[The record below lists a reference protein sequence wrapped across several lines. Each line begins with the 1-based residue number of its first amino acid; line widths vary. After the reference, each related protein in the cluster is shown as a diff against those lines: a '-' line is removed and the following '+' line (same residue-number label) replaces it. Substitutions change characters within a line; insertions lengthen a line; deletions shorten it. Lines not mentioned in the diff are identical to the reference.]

1 MNMTELSTNIQS
13 MSLTNPNPVKQKI
26 TKEETML
33 RSYNETFYSSLKNL
47 SFIKD
52 PLPIEEKLMYHFE
65 QNDSA
70 SVSSTI
76 GQLESTLQELLVKKK
91 EIKEK
96 INELNGEIKALR
108 KEIDKI
114 DENYDLFSPQ
124 IKILSNEINKFV
136 DKQKYENFRLK
147 EEISILE
154 KEKNEIQQ
162 GIYDSLGYLNKL
174 EKIVGVKSKTY
185 TYYYDQTMSE
195 GELAS
200 KFIIKD
206 EEI

>member
-1 MNMTELSTNIQS
+1 MSASELTTNTNIVS
-13 MSLTNPNPVKQKI
+13 KPTKL
-26 TKEETML
+26 TKEESML
-33 RSYNETFYSSLKNL
+33 RSYNETFYSSLKGL

-76 GQLESTLQELLVKKK
+76 GQLDSTLQELLLKNK
-91 EIKEK
+91 EIKSNM
-96 INELNGEIKALR
+96 NELHNEIKQLR
-108 KEIDKI
+108 VDIDKVNDHYNI
-114 DENYDLFSPQ
+114 YRPQ
-124 IKILSNEINKFV
+124 IKILSDAIKDFV
-136 DKQKYENFRLK
+136 EKQKLENFRLK

-154 KEKNEIQQ
+154 KEKTEIQQ
-162 GIYDSLGYLNKL
+162 GIYDALGYLNKL
-174 EKIVGVKSKTY
+174 EKVVGVKSKTY

-195 GELAS
+195 SELSS

-206 EEI
+206 EDI

>member
-1 MNMTELSTNIQS
+1 MNNTSDLSTSIKT
-13 MSLTNPNPVKQKI
+13 MTKPGKL
-26 TKEETML
+26 TKEEIML

-76 GQLESTLQELLVKKK
+76 GQLESTLEELLIKNK

-96 INELNGEIKALR
+96 IVELNGEIQTLKTD
-108 KEIDKI
+108 INKI
-114 DENYDLFSPQ
+114 NENYGIYSPQ
-124 IKILSNEINKFV
+124 IKILSNAVKDFV
-136 DKQKYENFRLK
+136 EKQKLENYRLK
-147 EEISILE
+147 EEINLLE

-174 EKIVGVKSKTY
+174 EKVVGIKSKTY

-206 EEI
+206 EDI

>member
-1 MNMTELSTNIQS
+1 MNNTSELSTSIKTS
-13 MSLTNPNPVKQKI
+13 TKPGKL

-76 GQLESTLQELLVKKK
+76 GQLESTLEELLIKNK

-96 INELNGEIKALR
+96 IVELNGEIQTLKAD
-108 KEIDKI
+108 INKI
-114 DENYDLFSPQ
+114 NDNFAPYAPQ
-124 IKILSNEINKFV
+124 IKILSNAIKEFV
-136 DKQKYENFRLK
+136 EKQGLENYRLK
-147 EEISILE
+147 EEINLLE

-174 EKIVGVKSKTY
+174 EKVVGIKSKTY

-206 EEI
+206 EDI

>member
-1 MNMTELSTNIQS
+1 MSTSELMTNTNSNLSTKPAK
-13 MSLTNPNPVKQKI
+13 L
-26 TKEETML
+26 TKEESML
-33 RSYNETFYSSLKNL
+33 RSYNETFYSSLRGL

-52 PLPIEEKLMYHFE
+52 PLPIAEKLMYHFE

-76 GQLESTLQELLVKKK
+76 GQLDSTLQELLLKNK
-91 EIKEK
+91 EIKSNM
-96 INELNGEIKALR
+96 NELANEIKQL
-108 KEIDKI
+108 KVDIDKVN
-114 DENYDLFSPQ
+114 DNYNIYRPQ
-124 IKILSNEINKFV
+124 IKILSDAIKDFME
-136 DKQKYENFRLK
+136 KQRAENHRLK

-154 KEKNEIQQ
+154 KEKTEIQQ
-162 GIYDSLGYLNKL
+162 GIYDALGYLNKL

-195 GELAS
+195 SELSS

-206 EEI
+206 EDI

>member
-1 MNMTELSTNIQS
+1 MNNTTELSTTIKS
-13 MSLTNPNPVKQKI
+13 MTKPAKL

-76 GQLESTLQELLVKKK
+76 GQLESTLQELLVKNK

-96 INELNGEIKALR
+96 INELNKEIKVLRGEIN
-108 KEIDKI
+108 KI
-114 DENYDLFSPQ
+114 GEHYDVFSPQ
-124 IKILSNEINKFV
+124 IKILSEATKSFV
-136 DKQKYENFRLK
+136 EKQKLENYRLK
-147 EEISILE
+147 DEISLLE

-195 GELAS
+195 GELSS

-206 EEI
+206 EDI

>member
-1 MNMTELSTNIQS
+1 MSTSELTTNTNIVS
-13 MSLTNPNPVKQKI
+13 KPTKL
-26 TKEETML
+26 TKEESML
-33 RSYNETFYSSLKNL
+33 RSYNETFYSSLKGL

-76 GQLESTLQELLVKKK
+76 GQLDSTLQELLLKNK
-91 EIKEK
+91 EIKSNM
-96 INELNGEIKALR
+96 NELNNEIKQLR
-108 KEIDKI
+108 VDIDKVN
-114 DENYDLFSPQ
+114 DHYNVYRPQ
-124 IKILSNEINKFV
+124 IKILSDAIKNFV
-136 DKQKYENFRLK
+136 EKQKMENYRLK

-154 KEKNEIQQ
+154 KEKTEIQQ
-162 GIYDSLGYLNKL
+162 GIYDALVYLNKL
-174 EKIVGVKSKTY
+174 EKVVGIKSKTY

-195 GELAS
+195 SELSS

-206 EEI
+206 EDI

>member
-1 MNMTELSTNIQS
+1 MNNATELST
-13 MSLTNPNPVKQKI
+13 TVKTMAKPGKL

-52 PLPIEEKLMYHFE
+52 PLPVEEKLMYHFE

-76 GQLESTLQELLVKKK
+76 GQLESTLEELLIKNK

-96 INELNGEIKALR
+96 IVELSGEIQAL
-108 KEIDKI
+108 KKDINKI
-114 DENYDLFSPQ
+114 NENYALFSPQ
-124 IKILSNEINKFV
+124 IKILSNAIKEFV
-136 DKQKYENFRLK
+136 DKQKLENYRLK
-147 EEISILE
+147 EEINLLE

-174 EKIVGVKSKTY
+174 EKVVGIKSKTY

-195 GELAS
+195 GELES

>member
-1 MNMTELSTNIQS
+1 MNNNSELSTTIKSS
-13 MSLTNPNPVKQKI
+13 MKPAKLA
-26 TKEETML
+26 KEETML

-52 PLPIEEKLMYHFE
+52 PLPVEEKLMYHFE

-76 GQLESTLQELLVKKK
+76 GQLESTLQELLLKNK

-96 INELNGEIKALR
+96 ISELSGEIQVLKG
-108 KEIDKI
+108 EINKI
-114 DENYDLFSPQ
+114 GDHYGVYSPE
-124 IKILSNEINKFV
+124 IKILSDAIKNFV
-136 DKQKYENFRLK
+136 EKQKLENYRLK
-147 EEISILE
+147 EEINILE

-174 EKIVGVKSKTY
+174 EKIVGIKSKTY

-206 EEI
+206 EDI

>member
-1 MNMTELSTNIQS
+1 MNNTTTDLSTNIKS
-13 MSLTNPNPVKQKI
+13 SIKPAKL

-76 GQLESTLQELLVKKK
+76 GQLESTLQELLIKNK
-91 EIKEK
+91 EVKEK
-96 INELNGEIKALR
+96 ISELSGEIKVL
-108 KEIDKI
+108 KGEIDKI
-114 DENYDLFSPQ
+114 GEHYGVFSPE
-124 IKILSNEINKFV
+124 IKILSQAIKDFV
-136 DKQKYENFRLK
+136 EKQKLENYRLRD
-147 EEISILE
+147 EITLLE

-174 EKIVGVKSKTY
+174 EKIVGIKSKTY

-195 GELAS
+195 GELSS
-200 KFIIKD
+200 KFLIKD
-206 EEI
+206 EDI

>member
-1 MNMTELSTNIQS
+1 MNNTSELSTSIKTS
-13 MSLTNPNPVKQKI
+13 TKPGKL

-76 GQLESTLQELLVKKK
+76 GQLESTLEELLIKNK

-96 INELNGEIKALR
+96 IVELNGEIQTLKAD
-108 KEIDKI
+108 INKI
-114 DENYDLFSPQ
+114 NDNFAPYAPQ
-124 IKILSNEINKFV
+124 IKILSNAIKEFV
-136 DKQKYENFRLK
+136 EKQKLENYRLK
-147 EEISILE
+147 EEINLLE

-174 EKIVGVKSKTY
+174 EKVVGIKSKTY

-206 EEI
+206 EDI

>member
-1 MNMTELSTNIQS
+1 MITSELTTNTNIIS
-13 MSLTNPNPVKQKI
+13 KPTKL
-26 TKEETML
+26 TKEESML
-33 RSYNETFYSSLKNL
+33 RSYNETFYSSLKGL

-76 GQLESTLQELLVKKK
+76 GQLDSTLQELLLKNK
-91 EIKEK
+91 EIKSNM
-96 INELNGEIKALR
+96 NELNNEIKQLR
-108 KEIDKI
+108 VDIDKVN
-114 DENYDLFSPQ
+114 DHYNVYRPQ
-124 IKILSNEINKFV
+124 IKILSDAIKDFME
-136 DKQKYENFRLK
+136 KQKMENYRLK

-154 KEKNEIQQ
+154 KEKTELQQ
-162 GIYDSLGYLNKL
+162 GIYDALGYLNKL
-174 EKIVGVKSKTY
+174 EKVVGVKSKTY

-195 GELAS
+195 SELSS

-206 EEI
+206 EDI

>member
-1 MNMTELSTNIQS
+1 MNNTSELSTSIKTS
-13 MSLTNPNPVKQKI
+13 TKPGKL

-76 GQLESTLQELLVKKK
+76 GQLESTLEELLIKNK

-96 INELNGEIKALR
+96 IVELNGEIQALKAD
-108 KEIDKI
+108 INKI
-114 DENYDLFSPQ
+114 NENFAPYAPQ
-124 IKILSNEINKFV
+124 IKILSNAIKEFV
-136 DKQKYENFRLK
+136 EKQKLENYRLK
-147 EEISILE
+147 EEINLLE

-174 EKIVGVKSKTY
+174 EKVVGIKSKTY

-206 EEI
+206 EDI

>member
-1 MNMTELSTNIQS
+1 MNNNSELSTTIKSS
-13 MSLTNPNPVKQKI
+13 MKPAKL

-52 PLPIEEKLMYHFE
+52 PLPVEEKLMYHFE

-76 GQLESTLQELLVKKK
+76 GQLESTLQELLLKDK

-96 INELNGEIKALR
+96 ISELSGEIQVLKG
-108 KEIDKI
+108 EINKI
-114 DENYDLFSPQ
+114 GDHYGVYSPE
-124 IKILSNEINKFV
+124 IKILSDAIKNFV
-136 DKQKYENFRLK
+136 EKQKLENYRLK
-147 EEISILE
+147 EEINILE

-162 GIYDSLGYLNKL
+162 GIYDPLGYLNKL
-174 EKIVGVKSKTY
+174 EKIVGIKSKTY

-206 EEI
+206 EDI

>member
-1 MNMTELSTNIQS
+1 MTTTDATSKSSNLISKPAK
-13 MSLTNPNPVKQKI
+13 L
-26 TKEETML
+26 TKEESML
-33 RSYNETFYSSLKNL
+33 RSYNETFYSSLKGL

-52 PLPIEEKLMYHFE
+52 PLPLEEKLMYHFE

-76 GQLESTLQELLVKKK
+76 GQLESTLQELLVKNK
-91 EIKEK
+91 EIKSNMAELR
-96 INELNGEIKALR
+96 NEIQQL
-108 KEIDKI
+108 KI
-114 DENYDLFSPQ
+114 DINKVTENYKIYRPQ
-124 IKILSNEINKFV
+124 IKILSDAIKSFV
-136 DKQKYENFRLK
+136 EKQKNENYRLK

-154 KEKNEIQQ
+154 KEKTEIQQ

-174 EKIVGVKSKTY
+174 EKIVGIKSKTY

-206 EEI
+206 EDI

>member
-1 MNMTELSTNIQS
+1 MNNTTTDLSTNIKS
-13 MSLTNPNPVKQKI
+13 STKPAKL

-76 GQLESTLQELLVKKK
+76 GQLESTLEELLIKNK

-96 INELNGEIKALR
+96 IVELNGEIQTLKAD
-108 KEIDKI
+108 INKI
-114 DENYDLFSPQ
+114 NENFAPYAPQ
-124 IKILSNEINKFV
+124 IKILSNAIKEFV
-136 DKQKYENFRLK
+136 EKQKLENYRLK
-147 EEISILE
+147 EEINLLE

-174 EKIVGVKSKTY
+174 EKVVGIKSKTY

-206 EEI
+206 EDI

>member
-1 MNMTELSTNIQS
+1 MTTTDATSKSSNIIS
-13 MSLTNPNPVKQKI
+13 KPGKL
-26 TKEETML
+26 TKEESML
-33 RSYNETFYSSLKNL
+33 RSYNETFYSSLKGL

-76 GQLESTLQELLVKKK
+76 GQLESTLQELLVKNK
-91 EIKEK
+91 EIKSNK
-96 INELNGEIKALR
+96 LDLKNEIKQL
-108 KEIDKI
+108 KIDIDKI
-114 DENYDLFSPQ
+114 TENYKIYRPQ
-124 IKILSNEINKFV
+124 IKILSDAIKNFV
-136 DKQKYENFRLK
+136 EKQKNENYRLK

-154 KEKNEIQQ
+154 KEKTEIQQ

-174 EKIVGVKSKTY
+174 EKIVGIKSKTY

-195 GELAS
+195 SELSS

-206 EEI
+206 EDI

>member
-1 MNMTELSTNIQS
+1 MNNTSELSTSIKTS
-13 MSLTNPNPVKQKI
+13 TKPGKL
-26 TKEETML
+26 TKEEIML

-76 GQLESTLQELLVKKK
+76 GQLESTLEELLIKNK

-96 INELNGEIKALR
+96 IVELNGEIQTLKAD
-108 KEIDKI
+108 INKI
-114 DENYDLFSPQ
+114 NDNFAPYAPQ
-124 IKILSNEINKFV
+124 IKILSNAIKEFV
-136 DKQKYENFRLK
+136 EKQKLENYRLK
-147 EEISILE
+147 EEINILE
-154 KEKNEIQQ
+154 KEKTEIQQ
-162 GIYDSLGYLNKL
+162 GIYDALGYLNKL
-174 EKIVGVKSKTY
+174 EKIVGIKSKTY

-206 EEI
+206 EDI

>member
-1 MNMTELSTNIQS
+1 MNNTSELSTSIKTS
-13 MSLTNPNPVKQKI
+13 TKPGKL

-76 GQLESTLQELLVKKK
+76 GQLESTLEELLIKNK

-96 INELNGEIKALR
+96 IVELNGEIQALKAD
-108 KEIDKI
+108 INKI
-114 DENYDLFSPQ
+114 NDNFAPYAPQ
-124 IKILSNEINKFV
+124 IKILSNAIKEFV
-136 DKQKYENFRLK
+136 EKQKLENYRLK
-147 EEISILE
+147 EEINLLE

-174 EKIVGVKSKTY
+174 EKVVGIKSKTY

-206 EEI
+206 EDI

>member
-1 MNMTELSTNIQS
+1 MNNTSELSTSIKTS
-13 MSLTNPNPVKQKI
+13 TKPGKL

-76 GQLESTLQELLVKKK
+76 GQLESTLEELLIKNK

-96 INELNGEIKALR
+96 IVELNGEIQTLKAD
-108 KEIDKI
+108 INKI
-114 DENYDLFSPQ
+114 NDNFAPYAPQ
-124 IKILSNEINKFV
+124 IKILSNAIKEFV
-136 DKQKYENFRLK
+136 EKQKLENYRLK
-147 EEISILE
+147 EEINLLE

-174 EKIVGVKSKTY
+174 EKVVGIKSKTY

-200 KFIIKD
+200 KFTIKD
-206 EEI
+206 EDI

>member
-1 MNMTELSTNIQS
+1 MNNTSELSTSIKTS
-13 MSLTNPNPVKQKI
+13 TKPGKL

-76 GQLESTLQELLVKKK
+76 GQLESTLEELLIKNK

-96 INELNGEIKALR
+96 IVELNGEIQTLKAD
-108 KEIDKI
+108 INKI
-114 DENYDLFSPQ
+114 NDNFASYAPQ
-124 IKILSNEINKFV
+124 IKILSNAIKEFV
-136 DKQKYENFRLK
+136 EKQKLENYRLK
-147 EEISILE
+147 EEINLLE

-174 EKIVGVKSKTY
+174 EKVVGIKSKTY

-206 EEI
+206 EDI

>member
-1 MNMTELSTNIQS
+1 MSTSELTTNTNIVS
-13 MSLTNPNPVKQKI
+13 KPTKL
-26 TKEETML
+26 TKEESML
-33 RSYNETFYSSLKNL
+33 RSYNETFYSSLKGL

-76 GQLESTLQELLVKKK
+76 GQLDSTLQELLLKNK
-91 EIKEK
+91 EIKSNM
-96 INELNGEIKALR
+96 NELNNEIKQLR
-108 KEIDKI
+108 VDIDKVN
-114 DENYDLFSPQ
+114 DHYNVYRPQ
-124 IKILSNEINKFV
+124 IKILSDAIKNFV
-136 DKQKYENFRLK
+136 EKQKMENYRLK

-154 KEKNEIQQ
+154 KEKTEIQQ
-162 GIYDSLGYLNKL
+162 GIYDALGYLNKL
-174 EKIVGVKSKTY
+174 EKVVGIKSKTY

-195 GELAS
+195 SELSS

-206 EEI
+206 EDI